1 MTTPPTSPHSKTSRL
16 LTTALFLIALL
27 LAVTAIG
34 HAHAQSAQ
42 PGPPALPAPRVDS
55 VAVQPS
61 ASTRDGF
68 SAHRLS
74 IDSQGAS
81 QKASKDAGVVVTNI
95 SVAEMLGIANNLPA
109 AQIVTASSIS
119 GDDWLHTA
127 QYDLTV
133 QGANLYMPTEHRDV
147 LRLIV
152 QSALANHF
160 HAQVSRQT
168 RELPGFALVADSS
181 SSSSRKF
188 HQPGPGPE
196 DIIRQQVTLLNGNLK
211 MINGSTYELAQQL
224 SSLLAR
230 PIVDRTGLNGL
241 EDFTI
246 QLTPPLGHSDNT
258 AFPDPFLTA
267 ALKNQ
272 LGLELKPQT
281 SPIPVLVVDRIDRAA
296 SETSRAALASR

>member
-1 MTTPPTSPHSKTSRL
+1 MY
-16 LTTALFLIALL
+16 
-27 LAVTAIG
+27 
-34 HAHAQSAQ
+34 AQSSQ
-42 PGPPALPAPRVDS
+42 PGPPTLSAPRLDS
-55 VAVQPS
+55 VSVQPS
-61 ASTRDGF
+61 ASTHDGF

-74 IDSQGAS
+74 TVASGISQ
-81 QKASKDAGVVVTNI
+81 SKDTGVVVTNI

-109 AQIVTASSIS
+109 AQIIAASDSPD
-119 GDDWLHTA
+119 DDWIHAA
-127 QYDLTV
+127 QFDLTA

-160 HAQVSRQT
+160 HVQT
-168 RELPGFALVADSS
+168 SHQSRELPGLALVAASDSS
-181 SSSSRKF
+181 SPRKF

-196 DIIRQQVTLLNGNLK
+196 DIIRQQITLLNGNLK

-230 PIVDRTGLNGL
+230 PIVDQTGLTGL

-246 QLTPPLGHSDNT
+246 QLTPPLGHSDNRV
-258 AFPDPFLTA
+258 FPDPFLTA
-267 ALKNQ
+267 ALKDQ

-281 SPIPVLVVDRIDRAA
+281 SPTPVLVVGHIDRAA
-296 SETSRAALASR
+296 NEAPRAGLASR